1 MKRGNKLSKRT
12 RTKVEHILLRTG
24 GLIRT
29 MQGSQATVELL
40 DGRIVT
46 KHLMYDTVT
55 GEWQMTFDVKE
66 LRRGRHELR
75 VLFFAR
81 VTKDKKQFVGDRAL
95 YLEQNISPHSQM
107 NAFIELWCAGEE
119 DKAHDIINDCS

>member
-1 MKRGNKLSKRT
+1 MKRGNNKHRKPR
-12 RTKVEHILLRTG
+12 VEHILLRTG

-29 MQGSQATVELL
+29 IRYGQATVELL
-40 DGRIVT
+40 DGRVVT
-46 KHLMYDTVT
+46 KHLGRDD
-55 GEWQMTFDVKE
+55 GEYQMTFDDKI

-81 VTKDKKQFVGDRAL
+81 VTRNKKQFVGDKAL

-119 DKAHDIINDCS
+119 DKAHDIITS